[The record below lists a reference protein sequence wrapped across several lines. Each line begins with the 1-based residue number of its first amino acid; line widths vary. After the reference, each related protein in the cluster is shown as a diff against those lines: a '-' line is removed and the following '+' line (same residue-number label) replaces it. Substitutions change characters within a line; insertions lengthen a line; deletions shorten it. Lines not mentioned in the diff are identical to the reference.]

1 MVAAQSVAVLLDIAF
16 HQALQA
22 AVPLQDPRTAL
33 LGYFWSA
40 VNLFALVLQ
49 LGALPVPALARAA
62 AAHPRRPSRCSS
74 ALAALGAVAFPVLPV
89 LGAVFFI
96 SKTVDYSVFR
106 AAKEVLYIPLSFTAR
121 YRAKMTVDALI
132 YRSSK
137 GVVSALL
144 SLADRAFG
152 LLPLRL
158 YPLLV
163 VLRLRRLEPL
173 HPRPARAQPENGN
186 DPS

>member
-1 MVAAQSVAVLLDIAF
+1 
-16 HQALQA
+16 
-22 AVPLQDPRTAL
+22 VPLRRVHAAIPL
-33 LGYFWSA
+33 LYG
-40 VNLFALVLQ
+40 
-49 LGALPVPALARAA
+49 
-62 AAHPRRPSRCSS
+62 
-74 ALAALGAVAFPVLPV
+74 LAALAAVAFPILPV

-144 SLADRAFG
+144 SVSSQVFG

-163 VLRLRRLEPL
+163 VFLCGGWNRFTRGLPEPP
-173 HPRPARAQPENGN
+173 HEGTGVSAQPAT
-186 DPS
+186 PAP